1 MTREEAI
8 KQLKDASDSEVRYGD
23 IDNRYDEVMKRVE
36 AFEMAIEALKLI
48 PDNATNGEVIKAL
61 FPKWQQLNGDHVWL
75 SCDLDDFTHIAYTPD
90 WWNAPY
96 KGVIE

>member
-61 FPKWQQLNGDHVWL
+61 FPKWEQLNDNHVWL
-75 SCDLDDFTHIAYTPD
+75 NGDLDDFTHIAYTTD
-90 WWNAPY
+90 WWKAPY
-96 KGVIE
+96 RKEQ